1 MSGPGTERLP
11 GPRRH
16 HDTRNPF
23 EPWDKLGPYDIYDGL
38 NKQEYWMNQ
47 IADSVGMDKD
57 KERTRILPLGSRVP
71 YPHVV
76 QWLWLLVQTECD
88 VKDEAG
94 EDYMFFKSMIQVH
107 I

>member
-1 MSGPGTERLP
+1 MSEPGTDTGGLRLP
-11 GPRRH
+11 VRPDNWSPF
-16 HDTRNPF
+16 DTSVQFDP
-23 EPWDKLGPYDIYDGL
+23 YDGL
-38 NKQEYWMNQ
+38 TVEEYWILEMK
-47 IADSVGMDKD
+47 DSVGM
-57 KERTRILPLGSRVP
+57 EEGRRMGPLRSRVQ

-76 QWLWLLVQTECD
+76 QWLWLLVQRECN